1 MKLIS
6 IQLPD
11 TKLGST
17 VEFILLCVL
26 YNIQIAVS
34 ACTCWIS
41 IFCGKIKVACQNLT
55 AANLTCQYGKHSYSL
70 FVWLK
75 SKSKARYKCVK
86 RRSFVCQQLASN
98 SCRVD
103 CFLYFLMFFFFF
115 WMWMKTAPAH
125 NLAKCFRSKVD
136 NCLSHVYYESW
147 FLWPD
152 VSVCSIIIICWHTW
166 EKVKLWR
173 ILLESL
179 WPRAI
184 LLHFFFIISSVKI
197 HIIKLLHR
205 HCDLFNSFATW
216 KNQQHSTRFN
226 PYFSAIEYQFSNSI
240 FARPRLHIDTQN
252 TVDIKR

>member
-11 TKLGST
+11 TKFCST
-17 VEFILLCVL
+17 VEFFLLCVL
-26 YNIQIAVS
+26 YKIQIAVS

-103 CFLYFLMFFFFF
+103 CFLYFLLFFFFVLDVNENSTSSQPCQVLPLKGRQLSEPCLLWVLVF
-115 WMWMKTAPAH
+115 VARCLCLLNYYYLLAH
-125 NLAKCFRSKVD
+125 LR
-136 NCLSHVYYESW
+136 EG
-147 FLWPD
+147 
-152 VSVCSIIIICWHTW
+152 
-166 EKVKLWR
+166 
-173 ILLESL
+173 
-179 WPRAI
+179 
-184 LLHFFFIISSVKI
+184 
-197 HIIKLLHR
+197 
-205 HCDLFNSFATW
+205 
-216 KNQQHSTRFN
+216 
-226 PYFSAIEYQFSNSI
+226 
-240 FARPRLHIDTQN
+240 
-252 TVDIKR
+252 